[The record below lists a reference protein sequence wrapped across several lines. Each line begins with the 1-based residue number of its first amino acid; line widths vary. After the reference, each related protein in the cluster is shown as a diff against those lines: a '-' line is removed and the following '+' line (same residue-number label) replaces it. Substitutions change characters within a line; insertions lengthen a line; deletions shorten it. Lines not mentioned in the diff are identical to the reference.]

1 MFQLCMLIN
10 ELNTLGLM
18 QGFVGNLFE
27 LLFSGLKDWQ
37 IHIFLKITFYIFLF
51 LDLYWTMSWEGKE

>member
-51 LDLYWTMSWEGKE
+51 LDLY